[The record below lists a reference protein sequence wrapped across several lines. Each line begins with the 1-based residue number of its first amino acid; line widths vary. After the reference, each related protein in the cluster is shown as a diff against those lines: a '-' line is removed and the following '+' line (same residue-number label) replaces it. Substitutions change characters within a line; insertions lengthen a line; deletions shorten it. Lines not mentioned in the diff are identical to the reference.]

1 LNTLA
6 TIADRGAGFKVLD
19 NPAMDTTS
27 AHGRLLV
34 SVLGS
39 IAEFERE
46 LIRARCTDGIKNAKI
61 RGVRFG
67 RPNSLTAHQRAEARE
82 RRSKGESLMSIAAS
96 YNVSHSTISRLQ
108 SMPSRPYMVAA
119 E

>member
-39 IAEFERE
+39 IAQFELE
-46 LIRARCTDGIKNAKI
+46 LIRARCTDGIKNAKL

-67 RPNSLTAHQRAEARE
+67 RPAALTQHQQAEARA
-82 RRSKGESLMSIAAS
+82 RRSRGESLMSIAAS
-96 YNVSHSTISRLQ
+96 YNVSHSTISRLRFVL
-108 SMPSRPYMVAA
+108 SRIHLVAA